1 MIRTMTS
8 GKKNSLAKT
17 IFVKISVKK
26 EQKKML
32 GHLFKTQFTVKL
44 IYFED
49 SLHTQMRST
58 NTN

>member
-8 GKKNSLAKT
+8 RKKMRSQKWSFKRTKKKT
-17 IFVKISVKK
+17 
-26 EQKKML
+26 EKKML

-49 SLHTQMRST
+49 PRCIYTRK
-58 NTN
+58 